1 MKRIIMILVFALV
14 GAVAY
19 WLRAEYNIT
28 TSRYA
33 SVNDAKDID
42 FSWGYCLLWAAV
54 GGLIGALPIKSK
66 KQRERN

>member
-14 GAVAY
+14 GAVVY

-33 SVNDAKDID
+33 NVNDAKDYR
-42 FSWGYCLLWAAV
+42 FWLGVLSAV
-54 GGLIGALPIKSK
+54 GGSWWAYRCSSYQVK
-66 KQRERN
+66 KVKRT